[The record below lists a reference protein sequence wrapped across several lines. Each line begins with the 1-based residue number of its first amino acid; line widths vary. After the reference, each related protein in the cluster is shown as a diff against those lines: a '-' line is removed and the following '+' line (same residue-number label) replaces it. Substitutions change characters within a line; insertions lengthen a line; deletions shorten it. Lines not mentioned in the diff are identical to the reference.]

1 VRAGAARRIVP
12 GASLREVCAWAED
25 ETRRR
30 GGQPAFP
37 AQTSRN
43 EVAAH
48 YCPTAGEMSRYQH
61 GDLAKIDIG
70 VHVDGWV
77 VDTATTVNVGDV
89 PENRGLVEG
98 AEAALRAALSVA
110 RPGVSVR
117 TLSVAIDQA
126 IVGLG
131 LRGLRNLCGHGVGHY
146 VVHGPPP
153 VPNIPMDHPH
163 RLVPDA
169 AIAIEPFVTHGGG
182 VVVEQGKAEVFR
194 LDPGRAVGGV
204 DAALLDALR
213 AFQGLPFA
221 RHQVTGFDA
230 EAVDHAIELLRTRG
244 TLSSYAPLVETSGA
258 KVAQAEHTIYVSET
272 GIEVLTL

>member
-1 VRAGAARRIVP
+1 MRAGAALRIAP

-25 ETRRR
+25 ETRRL
-30 GGQPAFP
+30 GGHPAFP

-48 YCPTAGEMSRYQH
+48 YCPARAETSVYAH

-89 PENRGLVEG
+89 PENRDLVEG
-98 AEAALRAALSVA
+98 AHAALRAALAVA

-117 TLSVAIDQA
+117 TLSVAIEQA

-131 LRGLRNLCGHGVGHY
+131 LRGLRNLCGHGVGHW

-163 RLVPDA
+163 RLQADTAV
-169 AIAIEPFVTHGGG
+169 AIEPFVTRGGG
-182 VVVEQGKAEVFR
+182 VVVEQGRAEVFR
-194 LDPGRAVGGV
+194 LDPTRVAGGADPAVI
-204 DAALLDALR
+204 AAMR
-213 AFQGLPFA
+213 AFNGLPFA
-221 RHQVTGFDA
+221 RHQLDGLDPDI
-230 EAVDHAIELLRTRG
+230 VDHALEILRARG
-244 TLSSYAPLVETSGA
+244 SLSSYSPLVETSGA